1 MLPIVISPDPIL
13 ATVCE
18 PCEPGDKSLKRLSK
32 QMAHAMYKN
41 YGCGIAAPQVGVTK
55 RLVVIDVDWDGE
67 KGEKNPIV
75 LVNPEIVEL
84 AGEPEE
90 GGEGCLSC
98 PGISVPIARPPWAR
112 VRYFD
117 LDGEEWEIEGDGLY
131 GCAATDGR
139 ARALLVANHTS
150 REMPLTVSWP
160 QQAQVR
166 FIGGQAY
173 DQPVS
178 LSPASQ
184 GLALVLPPYG
194 CALVESGR

>member
-1 MLPIVISPDPIL
+1 MISIVQSPNPIL
-13 ATVCE
+13 NQVCD
-18 PCEPGDKSLKRLSK
+18 PCDLGDKSLKKLAK
-32 QMAHAMYKN
+32 QMAKAMYKN
-41 YGCGIAAPQVGVTK
+41 DGCGIAAPQLGVTK
-55 RLVVIDVDWDGE
+55 RLVVIDCDQDEGE
-67 KGEKNPIV
+67 QDPIV
-75 LVNPEIVEL
+75 LVNPVLVDTQGDPIVV
-84 AGEPEE
+84 
-90 GGEGCLSC
+90 GEGCLSC
-98 PGISVPIARPPWAR
+98 PGISVPIARPPFAR

-139 ARALLVANHTS
+139 ARALLVANHTG